1 MIPEKYKNLKVLA
14 ILNGTGTGSKLLQSY
29 LDGHSK
35 IITIPGLILMYY
47 YPHWKKITKNNTD
60 ISYIIDEFFKLHPSL
75 INTENLPGSDT
86 LNKLGEN
93 KNYSIK
99 LDHNEFKKNIISY
112 MSGEEINSKNFFI
125 SIHLSYYQT
134 IKFNIE
140 NIQIISYHIHTHYFL
155 SDLTKDFKNI
165 YIISMLRELK
175 SNVKK
180 RIFNSFQ
187 KPNKFY
193 LNKTDSIIL
202 RRISYKNVIYQ
213 SFENI
218 DVLKKF
224 KKFPI
229 MAIKHEDFLTRK
241 NEIIIKLCTYLNINS
256 EDILYEST
264 YNKLKWNPEFYNIK
278 KFKNGVSKNITDINK
293 EDYFFYEIFWMD
305 SLNSNYNSKY
315 NYQKKNKSILS
326 LFLTFFAIL
335 LPSKMELRLFLLCFN
350 FNYFKKY
357 FRFLTFEIN
366 NCSKLKNYKMYAF
379 YNHKWTNKSVPFRF
393 YNFFISYLKSGRLF
407 GKILYFTF
415 KSIQY
420 ASQPFFIIIEYFYR
434 VIFTLK
440 ILFRL
445 IKDLRYLPEIL

>member
-1 MIPEKYKNLKVLA
+1 MRGEK
-14 ILNGTGTGSKLLQSY
+14 
-29 LDGHSK
+29 
-35 IITIPGLILMYY
+35 
-47 YPHWKKITKNNTD
+47 
-60 ISYIIDEFFKLHPSL
+60 
-75 INTENLPGSDT
+75 
-86 LNKLGEN
+86 
-93 KNYSIK
+93 
-99 LDHNEFKKNIISY
+99 
-112 MSGEEINSKNFFI
+112 INSKNFFI
-125 SIHLSYYQT
+125 SLHLSYYKT
-134 IKFNIE
+134 INFNIE

-180 RIFNSFQ
+180 RMFNSFQ

-218 DVLKKF
+218 DVLQKF
-224 KKFPI
+224 KTFPI

-241 NEIIIKLCTYLNINS
+241 NEIIKKLCTYLNLNF

-293 EDYFFYEIFWMD
+293 DDYFFYEIFWMD
-305 SLNSNYNSKY
+305 SLNSNYNFKY
-315 NYQKKNKSILS
+315 NYQTKNKNILS
-326 LFLTFFAIL
+326 LFFTFFAIL
-335 LPSKMELRLFLLCFN
+335 LPSKIELKLFLLCFN
-350 FNYFKKY
+350 INYFTKY
-357 FRFLTFEIN
+357 FRSLTFEIN
-366 NCSKLKNYKMYAF
+366 NCSKLKDYKIYAF
-379 YNHKWTNKSVPFRF
+379 YNYKWTNKSVPFRL
-393 YNFFISYLKSGRLF
+393 YNFFISYLKSGKLF

-420 ASQPFFIIIEYFYR
+420 VSQPFFIVIEYIYR

-440 ILFRL
+440 ILLRL
-445 IKDLRYLPEIL
+445 IQKSRYLPDIL

>member
-1 MIPEKYKNLKVLA
+1 MIPDKYKNLKVLA

-47 YPHWKKITKNNTD
+47 YPHWKKITKNNTE

-75 INTENLPGSDT
+75 INTEKLPGSDT
-86 LNKLGEN
+86 LNKLGEK

-125 SIHLSYYQT
+125 SIHLSYYKT
-134 IKFNIE
+134 INFNIE
-140 NIQIISYHIHTHYFL
+140 NVQIISYHIHTHYFL

-165 YIISMLRELK
+165 YIIAMLRELK
-175 SNVKK
+175 SNIKK

-193 LNKTDSIIL
+193 LNNTDSIIL

-218 DVLKKF
+218 DVLQKF

-241 NEIIIKLCTYLNINS
+241 NEFS
-256 EDILYEST
+256 
-264 YNKLKWNPEFYNIK
+264 P
-278 KFKNGVSKNITDINK
+278 
-293 EDYFFYEIFWMD
+293 
-305 SLNSNYNSKY
+305 
-315 NYQKKNKSILS
+315 
-326 LFLTFFAIL
+326 LF
-335 LPSKMELRLFLLCFN
+335 FLL
-350 FNYFKKY
+350 
-357 FRFLTFEIN
+357 
-366 NCSKLKNYKMYAF
+366 
-379 YNHKWTNKSVPFRF
+379 
-393 YNFFISYLKSGRLF
+393 
-407 GKILYFTF
+407 
-415 KSIQY
+415 
-420 ASQPFFIIIEYFYR
+420 
-434 VIFTLK
+434 
-440 ILFRL
+440 
-445 IKDLRYLPEIL
+445 D